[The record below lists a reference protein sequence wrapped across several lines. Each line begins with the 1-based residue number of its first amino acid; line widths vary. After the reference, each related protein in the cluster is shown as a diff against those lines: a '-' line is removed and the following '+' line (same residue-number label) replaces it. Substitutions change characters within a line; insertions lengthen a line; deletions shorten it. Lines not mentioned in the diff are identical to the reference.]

1 MSTHTIDTTTKDALG
16 DRMKA
21 YESEGMIYFTP
32 NTYVLARLDGRAFH
46 TWSRG
51 LKRPYDEG
59 LTRLM
64 IETTFHLVEESG
76 AVTGYTQSD
85 EITLL
90 FYTGEN
96 PCEMFMGARKDKL
109 VSLLASIATAKFN
122 SKVAEYVPAKAGV
135 LAHFDCR
142 VWSVPSAM
150 EAANV
155 FVWRELDAIKNS
167 VSMAAQSVFSH
178 DELNN
183 VGAADK
189 IRMLREQK
197 GIDYDAY
204 PVSFKRGTYV
214 QRITFTWPFKA
225 ENLDMLP
232 EKHHARTA
240 GSPLKVVRTRPFVV
254 DLPNLTSVTNRVEV
268 LTLGR
273 PFSVTEDGLKPSL
286 EGLI

>member
-1 MSTHTIDTTTKDALG
+1 MSTPIDTKDALG
-16 DRMKA
+16 DRMKQ
-21 YESEGMIYFTP
+21 YESEGMIYFP
-32 NTYVLARLDGRAFH
+32 PHTYVMARLDGRAFH
-46 TWSRG
+46 TWSKG

-64 IETTFHLVEESG
+64 IETTLHLVEESG
-76 AVTGYTQSD
+76 AITGYTQSD

-90 FYTGEN
+90 FYTGEK

-122 SKVAEYVPAKAGV
+122 SKVAEYVPAKTGV

-142 VWSVPSAM
+142 VWTVPSAM

-183 VGAADK
+183 VGAEDK

-197 GIDYDAY
+197 GIDYDEY

-214 QRITFTWPFKA
+214 QRRTVSRPFTANDLKA
-225 ENLDMLP
+225 LP
-232 EKHHARTA
+232 AKHRAHFDAD
-240 GSPLKVVRTRPFVV
+240 LKVVRLGPHAL
-254 DLPNLTSVTNRVEV
+254 DMPPILTVKNRVSV
-268 LTLGR
+268 LT
-273 PFSVTEDGLKPSL
+273 
-286 EGLI
+286 EGEIPVLI